1 MNFDQQSEFSG
12 IMNTIETK
20 QYKQPIQPGSTV
32 DVRDVRDN
40 LQEYTDQGKSI
51 EKRTRNSLCS
61 ILVPADQKP
70 FVKIVEQPA
79 SHRLRFRYQ
88 CEGRGA
94 GSLRGETSTVD
105 RKTFP
110 TIQIIG
116 YKGPATVVV
125 SCVTPDS
132 DQPRAH
138 PHKLVSPASVVKDGC
153 KQGVC
158 AINIINDDM
167 TVEFHNLGIQC
178 VKKKDI
184 GDALNQ
190 RQRLRIDPY
199 KQGFGHAEGSNFI
212 DMNVVKLC
220 FQVFLKDQSKPDAWT
235 ILSPVCSKPIVDAK
249 ARKEL
254 QLMDI
259 SDKAAS
265 VEGGKKIIILC
276 EKVKRDDIKVRFF
289 DPGSHWEDWGDFDN
303 YNVHKQYAIAVKT
316 PKYHN
321 QNITENKKVFL
332 ELVKPSD
339 GSRSDPQEFLFIP
352 LEKCEKGIKSE
363 NQGFPDTGKHET
375 STTNL
380 YNGEGC
386 INILKNEVKTE
397 ASDITWTTQA
407 GHMSTGPQAVLAQAS
422 SELVGVRYNNNQQ
435 QRSQADQQD
444 QQRSQACQQEQQRS
458 PACQQEQQGQ
468 HLNIRPEYTNV
479 QEQQQYI
486 KPDVTQDQ
494 HFYYNYSHLQSP
506 YTTSQHSLDSQ
517 EQQIMKVISGT
528 TGQNNLDTT
537 QNQHFFISW
546 NKNNLEVKT
555 PPRQISGKL
564 FIPAIDPNHRVGRKR
579 SRKDSEN
586 DLALAIIP
594 RQMDRQQ

>member
-94 GSLRGETSTVD
+94 GSLRGETSTAD

-132 DQPRAH
+132 NQPRAH

-158 AINIINDDM
+158 AINISNDDM

-184 GDALNQ
+184 SDALNQ
-190 RQRLRIDPY
+190 RQKLRIDPY

-339 GSRSDPQEFLFIP
+339 GSRSDPQEFIFIP
-352 LEKCEKGIKSE
+352 LEKCVKGIKRE
-363 NQGFPDTGKHET
+363 DIEFLDTGKHET
-375 STTNL
+375 TTKNL
-380 YNGEGC
+380 YNGGGC
-386 INILKNEVKTE
+386 ITSVKNEVKNE
-397 ASDITWTTQA
+397 ASDIKWTSQA

-435 QRSQADQQD
+435 QRSQADQQE
-444 QQRSQACQQEQQRS
+444 QQRSQS
-458 PACQQEQQGQ
+458 YQQEQQGQ
-468 HLNIRPEYTNV
+468 QMNIRPEGNNV
-479 QEQQQYI
+479 PEQQQYI

-506 YTTSQHSLDSQ
+506 YTTSQQSLDSQ
-517 EQQIMKVISGT
+517 RQQNMKVISGT
-528 TGQNNLDTT
+528 MDQNNQDTT
-537 QNQHFFISW
+537 QNQHFVISW
-546 NKNNLEVKT
+546 NKTNLEVKT